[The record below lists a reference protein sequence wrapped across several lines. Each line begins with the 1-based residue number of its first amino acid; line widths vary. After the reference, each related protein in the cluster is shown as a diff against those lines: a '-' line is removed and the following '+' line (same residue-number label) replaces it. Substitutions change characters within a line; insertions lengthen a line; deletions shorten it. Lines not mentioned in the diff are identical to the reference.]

1 MKYLTFLLFFAII
14 GCSSKEIPK
23 HKIIDYDVSERVSG
37 NKTFVSANAIVYDSN
52 INDSQ
57 LKVLL
62 NHLYDSIMNTTG
74 YEYRKKPN
82 SCNIFVYPTIE
93 HLNSGMGQ
101 WIGNIGKAKNDELP
115 KILTQFIDKK
125 SKKTNQSESEI
136 LKEISIDRQKE
147 IWNEIILSEDKSNAE
162 AEKKY
167 PILVTGN
174 TIAEINNQKEIA
186 KSNSEKHYEYQ
197 ESILKKY
204 EEDLI
209 NEYNISVDILNE
221 ISRKGLE
228 ENWPFPN

>member
-1 MKYLTFLLFFAII
+1 MKKLIFLLFFAII
-14 GCSSKEIPK
+14 GCSSKEIPE
-23 HKIIDYDVSERVSG
+23 HKIIDYDVSERASG
-37 NKTFVSANAIVYDSN
+37 NKTFVSASAIVYDSN
-52 INDSQ
+52 INEIQ
-57 LKVLL
+57 LKDLL

-74 YEYRKKPN
+74 HEYRKKPN

-93 HLNSGMGQ
+93 HFNSGMGQ

-115 KILTQFIDKK
+115 RVLTQFIDEKPKK
-125 SKKTNQSESEI
+125 ADQNGSEI
-136 LKEISIDRQKE
+136 LKEISLDKQKE

-174 TIAEINNQKEIA
+174 TIAEINKQKEKA
-186 KSNSEKHYEYQ
+186 KNNSEKHYEYQ
-197 ESILKKY
+197 ESLLKKY
-204 EEDLI
+204 KENLI

-221 ISRKGLE
+221 ISSKGLE